1 MKCTYFFKLLSL
13 LLLSEASREFRK
25 SYVADFLPKSTIR
38 AESAVKWCRL
48 YLPQKVLKYLSQL
61 LCSLFCASEIGCYSY
76 SFEDGICQL
85 GAFHGSPVGQSSDAD
100 KKCYVDAK
108 GGRFKL

>member
-1 MKCTYFFKLLSL
+1 MLLNSYRSRQFVQSL
-13 LLLSEASREFRK
+13 RYNA
-25 SYVADFLPKSTIR
+25 VAF
-38 AESAVKWCRL
+38 
-48 YLPQKVLKYLSQL
+48 YKVLKQFVQL

-85 GAFHGSPVGQSSDAD
+85 GAFHGSPVGQSSNSD

-108 GGRFKL
+108 GGTFEL